1 MASYIQKAKEE
12 SLPLQF
18 TELDAD
24 RKQHDM
30 LIPLIK
36 LDTNKG
42 SLYYTD
48 DILHIML
55 PYLIGKH
62 QIIAHGMEE
71 EYIREDTTTHINGI
85 E

>member
-1 MASYIQKAKEE
+1 
-12 SLPLQF
+12 
-18 TELDAD
+18 
-24 RKQHDM
+24 M

-55 PYLIGKH
+55 PYLIRKH